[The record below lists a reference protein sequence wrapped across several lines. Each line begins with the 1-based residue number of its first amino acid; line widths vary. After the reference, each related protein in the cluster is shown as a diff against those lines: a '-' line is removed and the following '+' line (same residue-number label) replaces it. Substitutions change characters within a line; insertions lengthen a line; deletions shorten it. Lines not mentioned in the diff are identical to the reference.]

1 MPRRQVITVI
11 AIVIGA
17 ALSATPVNPAQT
29 FDHNY
34 LAYAR
39 VLSDFLVGHRV
50 DYKRLAKNRG
60 GLDDA
65 SEELSAV
72 SAVALNGWTRE
83 QRLAYWINAYNLLT
97 LRVIVDHYP
106 IQGSWFSVYPRNSIR
121 QIDGVWDE
129 ITWQVGG
136 RTLTLDEIEH
146 RILRPRFNEPLIHFA
161 INCAAV
167 SCPPLRDEPYRA
179 DTLVAQLADSTRK
192 ALARQ
197 NWLQL
202 DGNTLY
208 LTAILDWF
216 SEDFV
221 SSFADEIDTERPEGT
236 RALLGLVAAYGPPE
250 AASLTRVRTLKI
262 RFLKYDWSLNDVCG
276 N

>member
-34 LAYAR
+34 QAYAR

-146 RILRPRFNEPLIHFA
+146 
-161 INCAAV
+161 
-167 SCPPLRDEPYRA
+167 LRDEPYRA

-192 ALARQ
+192 ALARE

-216 SEDFV
+216 SDDFV
-221 SSFADEIDTERPEGT
+221 ASFADEIDTERPEGT

>member
-167 SCPPLRDEPYRA
+167 SCPPLRDPDSPRPRKLAATRWQHAVLDSHPGLVQRRFCVKLCRRDRHRTTRRHPGASRA
-179 DTLVAQLADSTRK
+179 GCGLWTPRSRFADS
-192 ALARQ
+192 
-197 NWLQL
+197 
-202 DGNTLY
+202 G
-208 LTAILDWF
+208 
-216 SEDFV
+216 
-221 SSFADEIDTERPEGT
+221 
-236 RALLGLVAAYGPPE
+236 
-250 AASLTRVRTLKI
+250 
-262 RFLKYDWSLNDVCG
+262 
-276 N
+276 